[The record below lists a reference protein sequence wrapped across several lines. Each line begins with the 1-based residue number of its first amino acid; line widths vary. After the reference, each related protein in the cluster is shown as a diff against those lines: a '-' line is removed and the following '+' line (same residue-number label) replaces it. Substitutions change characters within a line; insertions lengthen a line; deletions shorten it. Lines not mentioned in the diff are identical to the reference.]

1 MVAALGLGLAVSQP
15 ASAVIVSSTLNT
27 DFSGTLDATGFPTIS
42 INDNDGTGAV
52 HVILNNT
59 GLAPADAFTS
69 DWWFNFSGDATQ
81 LTFSNFTTSG
91 GDGVLLPPDIDTCN
105 NCTDAQFRPDGDGFF
120 DVWLEFSTSGAG
132 GGVQRFEAG
141 EIVEFDITL
150 AGITA
155 DNFNLQSID
164 GPGDTS
170 NDHWCAATHA
180 QGLPDDPGEGSDF
193 LGGQCDRFPPA
204 GNGAP
209 EPGTLLLLGATAL
222 GAGLVGRRRM
232 RRG

>member
-1 MVAALGLGLAVSQP
+1 MMAALGLGLAVSQP

-27 DFSGTLDATGFPTIS
+27 DFSGATDATGFPTIS
-42 INDNDGTGAV
+42 FNDFDGSGTV

-59 GLAPADAFTS
+59 GLAPADTAFTS

-81 LTFSNFTTSG
+81 LTLGNFTTSG
-91 GDGVLLPPDIDTCN
+91 GDGVTLPPGVATCN
-105 NCTDAQFRPDGDGFF
+105 NCTGGGNSEFRPDGDGFF
-120 DVWLEFSTSGAG
+120 DVWLEFATAAG
-132 GGVQRFEAG
+132 GRFDAG

-164 GPGDTS
+164 GPGDTT
-170 NDHWCAATHA
+170 NDHWCAATHG
-180 QGLPDDPGEGSDF
+180 QGLTNGASDF